1 MNSNKLNF
9 KSTLFAAVLSSILL
23 LSASA
28 AWANIKQ
35 IKAYKEA
42 YPDEKPKCACCH
54 VDKKPS
60 KEDGKHDLN
69 EYGKKVLAIS
79 KEPTADH
86 YKTAGKA
93 PEPKE

>member
-1 MNSNKLNF
+1 MIKRLIYSFVAL
-9 KSTLFAAVLSSILL
+9 LFVFAI
-23 LSASA
+23 ASP
-28 AWANIKQ
+28 AWADLKQ
-35 IKAYKEA
+35 IKAYKEV

-69 EYGKKVLAIS
+69 AYGKKVKALADA
-79 KEPTADH
+79 PTAEN
-86 YKTAGKA
+86 YKAAGKA